1 MNVFF
6 PCKSVMGSVRS
17 LDDSRLIKQILEC
30 KVLLDGAIA
39 YKLYGLQLT
48 PRIIEATKQYF
59 LTEDTIG
66 TFFRECIIEDNEG
79 QVPMMELYNA
89 YKLYCDQNLV
99 EAKNKDVFSKS
110 ELLKKYPSRRSGK
123 LGRYKV
129 GLRLKDEYRN
139 V

>member
-1 MNVFF
+1 MNKLLDSES
-6 PCKSVMGSVRS
+6 CKRAMLSW
-17 LDDSRLIKQILEC
+17 LI
-30 KVLLDGAIA
+30 DGAIA
-39 YKLYGLQLT
+39 YRMYGLQLT

-66 TFFRECIIEDNEG
+66 TFFRECIIENNEG
-79 QVPMMELYNA
+79 QVTMMELYNA

-110 ELLKKYPSRRSGK
+110 ELLKKYPSKRSGK

-129 GLRLKDEYRN
+129 GLRLKDEYKN
-139 V
+139 I